1 MLVQEWADWQFIY
14 KGMLYKA
21 MKINKPQLHVQ
32 VDDFQM

>member
-1 MLVQEWADWQFIY
+1 MGRLAVYY

-21 MKINKPQLHVQ
+21 MKINKPQLRVR